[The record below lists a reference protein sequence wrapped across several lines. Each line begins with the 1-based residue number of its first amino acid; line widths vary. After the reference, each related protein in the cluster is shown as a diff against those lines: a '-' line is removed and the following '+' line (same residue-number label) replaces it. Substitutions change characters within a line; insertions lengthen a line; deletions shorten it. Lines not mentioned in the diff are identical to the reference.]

1 MNQRLAAYLEQRIL
15 SADPVELIRILYQSA
30 ICEVREARLHL
41 EAHDI
46 QARSKSISKTMAIL
60 DELSGSLDLSQGE
73 IGEGL
78 ARLYDY
84 MQGQLIDANFRQSDG
99 PLAEVLGLLTT
110 LAEGWE
116 GVPSQARG
124 PVPVDPPMQMNHGW
138 TPDPNQGMAD
148 YGSPAR
154 WSL

>member
-15 SADPVELIRILYQSA
+15 AADPVELIRILYQSA
-30 ICEVREARLHL
+30 IGEVREARRHL
-41 EAHDI
+41 EARDI
-46 QARSKSISKTMAIL
+46 EARSKSISKAMAIVN
-60 DELSGSLDLSQGE
+60 ELSGSLDLSQGE

-84 MQGQLIDANFRQSDG
+84 MQRQLIEANFRQSDE

-116 GVPSQARG
+116 GVPSQAPS
-124 PVPVDPPMQMNHGW
+124 PVLVNAW
-138 TPDPNQGMAD
+138 TPDSSRGTAE
-148 YGSPAR
+148 YASSG

>member
-15 SADPVELIRILYQSA
+15 SADPIELIRILYQSA
-30 ICEVREARLHL
+30 ICEVREARRHL
-41 EAHDI
+41 EARDI
-46 QARSKSISKTMAIL
+46 EARSKSISKAMAIL

-73 IGEGL
+73 ISEGL

-84 MQGQLIDANFRQSDG
+84 IQGQLIEANFRQADS

-124 PVPVDPPMQMNHGW
+124 PVLVETPMNHTW
-138 TPDPNQGMAD
+138 APDPSRGMAE
-148 YGSPAR
+148 YGSSAG

>member
-15 SADPVELIRILYQSA
+15 AADPVELIRILYQSA
-30 ICEVREARLHL
+30 ICEVREARRHL

-46 QARSKSISKTMAIL
+46 EARSKSISKTMAIL

-73 IGEGL
+73 ISEGL

-84 MQGQLIDANFRQSDG
+84 IQGQLIEANFGQSDR

-124 PVPVDPPMQMNHGW
+124 PALV
-138 TPDPNQGMAD
+138 
-148 YGSPAR
+148 
-154 WSL
+154 

>member
-30 ICEVREARLHL
+30 ITEVREARRHL
-41 EAHDI
+41 EARDI
-46 QARSKSISKTMAIL
+46 EARSKSISKSLAIL
-60 DELSGSLDLSQGE
+60 DELCGSLDLSLGE
-73 IGEGL
+73 IAEGL

-84 MQGQLIDANFRQSDG
+84 IQCQLIDANFRQSDE
-99 PLAEVLGLLTT
+99 PLAEVVGLLTT

-116 GVPSQARG
+116 GVASQPRGAVAFETPMAINNAWTTVPSQGTGEYASTG
-124 PVPVDPPMQMNHGW
+124 
-138 TPDPNQGMAD
+138 
-148 YGSPAR
+148 